1 MVGEIVGGLWLL
13 GWLWRNKGAG
23 EKMETKREKEWV
35 GRYFGSSEKKKKNK
49 NILKNRIVK

>member
-35 GRYFGSSEKKKKNK
+35 GRYFGSSEKKKKTIK
-49 NILKNRIVK
+49 IY